1 MRTTSTSP
9 SSASPSDDLFG
20 RYGGYA
26 LRRGAHDVTI
36 DGETSI
42 ADSHEA
48 LPDGIEPIGVPC
60 MPRDGGPLATV
71 TMDLCAIGPQVVSL
85 PAYVR
90 RLQHDLRV
98 LGFRMIREG
107 EVTGFFGRVT
117 EWAVR
122 EFQIYAGMERVA
134 RLRDNVNPA
143 LEYVRQLEPVENT
156 RVYDGPVSGELN
168 TGTRRCLMHWIENA
182 YRCPVVITA
191 RTGRGYADVYDG
203 NGLAAGTTADNLWRH
218 DDLQDSAPRVFAVD
232 VTGYYDIP
240 DEVDDN
246 DLMLNGQ
253 RHMVLGDYQV
263 LPFDDDYSGPRSIPP
278 NHTWASAE
286 ITPETLVGEDAET
299 IDGAALSTF
308 RVIRA
313 VSEVECYGFFDSVNA
328 YDNAFIS
335 VGPCHWTLGIADA
348 DGVGSG
354 ELPGYFSF
362 LRHVNVDCYR
372 STLSR
377 FGFNV
382 RELWSDTTTRVANG
396 ANLFDI
402 EQRKYVGWLQR
413 HGANAQRVFRQDVSD
428 MVWQDLPINEIE
440 WDYYKSWMWYYRF
453 VMAGRCS
460 DEYRRQM
467 WAMARIRL
475 RDLLTTTWVDIPSGS
490 NWDDSTI
497 LGEIFTSEQTVAI
510 LLRWHIRYPSQ
521 LCRITTGPA
530 MQNIFE
536 QAQQTGEDLSWTD
549 PPAEWTNEHESALL
563 QAMLG
568 VAEDRSPAFNDT
580 IERVEEWPDYDGR
593 GSRGYTLTDNVEE
606 ALSTERNSF
615 LFFDDG
621 LPPSP
626 G

>member
-1 MRTTSTSP
+1 METTNPTP
-9 SSASPSDDLFG
+9 ASDELFG
-20 RYGGYA
+20 RYGGYT

-42 ADSHEA
+42 ADEHED
-48 LPDGIEPIGVPC
+48 LPDGTERVGIPC
-60 MPRDGGPLATV
+60 MPRDGGPLAAV
-71 TMDLCAIGPQVVSL
+71 TIDLCAIGPQVVSL

-90 RLQHDLRV
+90 RLQYDLRI
-98 LGFRMIREG
+98 LGFKMIRED
-107 EVTGFFGRVT
+107 EATGFFGRVT

-156 RVYDGPVSGELN
+156 RVYNGPVSGELN
-168 TGTRRCLMHWIENA
+168 AETRRCLMHWIENA

-203 NGLAAGTTADNLWRH
+203 NGLAAGATADNLWRH

-286 ITPETLVGEDAET
+286 ITPETLVGEASET

-335 VGPCHWTLGIADA
+335 VGPCHWTLGIADPNK
-348 DGVGSG
+348 VGDG
-354 ELPGYFSF
+354 ELPGFLAYFRDEHRDPYDAVF
-362 LRHVNVDCYR
+362 
-372 STLSR
+372 SR
-377 FGFNV
+377 FGLDIPKSWFDPT
-382 RELWSDTTTRVANG
+382 EQIANG
-396 ANLFDI
+396 AQLFDRR
-402 EQRKYVGWLQR
+402 QRKYIGSVAKRNGIPSRTFVEEIDGALWTVLQ
-413 HGANAQRVFRQDVSD
+413 D
-428 MVWQDLPINEIE
+428 NERE
-440 WDYYKSWMWYYRF
+440 WNYCKSWMWYYRF
-453 VMAGRCS
+453 MMAGRCS

-475 RDLLTTTWVDIPSGS
+475 RDLLTTTWNNIPEEAD
-490 NWDDSTI
+490 WEEETI
-497 LGEIFTSEQTVAI
+497 LGEVFTSERAVAL
-510 LLRWHIRYPSQ
+510 LLRWHIRYPNQ
-521 LCRITTGPA
+521 ICDINTGSA
-530 MQNIFE
+530 VREIFE
-536 QAQQTGEDLSWTD
+536 LARENVAELSWTD
-549 PPAEWTNEHESALL
+549 PPSEWTSEHESALL
-563 QAMLG
+563 QAMLDA
-568 VAEDRSPAFNDT
+568 AEDRSSAFNDT
-580 IERVEEWPDYDGR
+580 IERVDAWPDYDGR
-593 GSRGYTLTDNVEE
+593 RSRGYTLTDNVEE
-606 ALSTERNSF
+606 TLSTERNSF